1 MMRKKKLPVLKYF
14 LLILVACVQIY
25 PFIWMLF
32 FSLKDNNQIFSMN
45 VMGLPNPV
53 QWSNYTAA
61 VHNGHILQFFFN
73 STVVTFF
80 AMALTLLLSLMLA
93 YAISRMRWKFGRP
106 LLILFLLGI
115 MIPAQAIV
123 LPVFLMIT
131 RLNLYNTRVSLIL
144 VYTVITMPVSIYILS
159 AYMRNLPQELE
170 ESAALDGADIYRI
183 FFRIIVPIVKPAVI
197 TVLILNFISMWN
209 ELLLS
214 YILISKTNL
223 LTLTVGLL
231 TMQAKY
237 NTEWGPIG
245 AALVISS
252 FPTVLI
258 YLFLNKYIQESFIMG
273 SVKG

>member
-1 MMRKKKLPVLKYF
+1 MRKKKLPVLKYF

-25 PFIWMLF
+25 PFFWMLF

-53 QWSNYTAA
+53 QWANYTAA
-61 VHNGHILQFFFN
+61 VQNGHILQFFFN

-106 LLILFLLGI
+106 LLIIFLLGI

-131 RLNLYNTRVSLIL
+131 RLHLYNTRISLIL
-144 VYTVITMPVSIYILS
+144 VYTVITLPVSIYILS

-183 FFRIIVPIVKPAVI
+183 FFRIITPIVKPAII
-197 TVLILNFISMWN
+197 TVLILNFIGMWN

-237 NTEWGPIG
+237 NTAWGPIG

-258 YLFLNKYIQESFIMG
+258 YLFLNKHIQESFIMG

>member
-1 MMRKKKLPVLKYF
+1 MRKKKLPILKYF

-25 PFIWMLF
+25 PFFWMLF

-53 QWSNYTAA
+53 QWANYTAA
-61 VHNGHILQFFFN
+61 VQNGHILQFFFN

-106 LLILFLLGI
+106 LLIIFLLGI

-131 RLNLYNTRVSLIL
+131 RLHLYNTRISLIL
-144 VYTVITMPVSIYILS
+144 VYTVITLPVSIYILS

-183 FFRIIVPIVKPAVI
+183 FFRIITPIVKPAII
-197 TVLILNFISMWN
+197 TVLILNFIGMWN

-237 NTEWGPIG
+237 NTAWGPIG

-258 YLFLNKYIQESFIMG
+258 YLFLNKHIQESFIMG